1 LDPGG
6 GRLSAT
12 GGTVTNYTLNGTNYT
27 AHIFT
32 TVGTNSL
39 TVMGSGNVEYLVV
52 GGGGA
57 GGGSGTGD
65 AYGSGG
71 GGAGGYRVGTYTASA
86 QSYTVIVGAGGVGT
100 AASANGGD
108 GGTSV
113 VFGVVSAGGGGG
125 GSSSGAAGSAGQQGS
140 TGVKGVTGAKGPTGQ
155 TGPTGNA
162 GATGALG
169 VTGATGPTGSAFA
182 FLGEWDPTTVYAIGS
197 VVSYEG
203 STWIAVLEATA
214 GVSPV
219 DEPGS
224 PWNILAQA
232 GATGDTG
239 PAGLDG
245 LAFWEVY
252 ASDPVTVSDGGRAAV
267 TMSCPS
273 EGQYVLSGGFMTTD
287 PVDPAQPSAIVSHK
301 VGVSSWEVVFQELSG
316 DPAASFVGTVSIICA
331 SNDAIPVP

>member
-1 LDPGG
+1 MCSAAIKGPWSVGLNYAAGDVVQFGG
-6 GRLSAT
+6 SAWFAQAAITAFGPAPSTESGSWGLLAAQGDVGAIGASGAT
-12 GGTVTNYTLNGTNYT
+12 G
-27 AHIFT
+27 A
-32 TVGTNSL
+32 
-39 TVMGSGNVEYLVV
+39 
-52 GGGGA
+52 
-57 GGGSGTGD
+57 
-65 AYGSGG
+65 
-71 GGAGGYRVGTYTASA
+71 
-86 QSYTVIVGAGGVGT
+86 VGATGAAGAVGATGVTGATGT
-100 AASANGGD
+100 TGANAI
-108 GGTSV
+108 
-113 VFGVVSAGGGGG
+113 GVTGAT
-125 GSSSGAAGSAGQQGS
+125 GAAGSAGQQGS
-140 TGVKGVTGAKGPTGQ
+140 TGVTGVTGAKGPKGQ

-245 LAFWEVY
+245 LAFREIY

-331 SNDAIPVP
+331 SNDPIPPVI